1 MVYLNIG
8 RNPYFDSLLWLFFI
22 VLTTE
27 GQQFNMTGSSEFAS
41 LRQAYTWTCSM
52 FVPPGQTIKGVKFNR
67 NNVLLAVIGYFNND
81 CANQSANPRYTYRCL
96 SDYVYTL
103 TIPAENMTE
112 YEQGSLWRCEY
123 MFDSSY
129 RSSDVIIKIARPPK
143 VHMLSQQDIL
153 EGRNL
158 SVTCKATPGNP
169 SLTTFYWTKVEFQ
182 GFRQNGATL
191 HIPNIQRNSSGT
203 YRCTAENSYSNGEK
217 GTHNQSMVV
226 NVLYPPVVNTLFQQ
240 DIIEGRD
247 LSVNCTATPGNPSST
262 AFYWTKVDNSG
273 FRQNGPTLQLLNI
286 QRNSSR
292 TYICIAENM
301 YSNGNKGTDNQ
312 SMVVNVIY
320 QPAIENRQLQIVN
333 ESETVILTR
342 NISGNPVSNVSW
354 FNKTELLKTETSV
367 TTTSFFIERAT
378 CSDTQNFTLVA
389 SNGVGSN
396 ATAVVELIVNCKPIP
411 DKTNITL
418 GVTFTTGIEFSIK
431 IIAYPVPQYELV
443 YENGTRNNQML
454 NNITRNAVNN
464 FTVYYRQVV
473 VDQSSFGLYY
483 LTMRN
488 LFGES
493 TVTVNVI
500 EQRTGRPETPRSI
513 AVVCEITQARIQW
526 ISSFNGGDQQYFTVV
541 ILNFQD
547 GTNISYRFHDKGE
560 NELHAAHISNLQPLV
575 TYWFV
580 VSAKNSYGSSPSEI
594 TRCKTVQEKASSKTG
609 MVVGSVGGALV
620 LITIVLILG
629 IVHRRFTCICKI
641 ALENKDRNTTVAA
654 NKDKSNYSTIQEQQ
668 EHSERNMYDALT
680 STENANQYED
690 ILKKDNN
697 GYDEKLYEKLQSSA
711 DKDNEASSSKR
722 RIPLKIK
729 DLKDDKFV
737 TQNTEEYAN
746 TSFME

>member
-1 MVYLNIG
+1 MELV
-8 RNPYFDSLLWLFFI
+8 LF
-22 VLTTE
+22 
-27 GQQFNMTGSSEFAS
+27 G
-41 LRQAYTWTCSM
+41 
-52 FVPPGQTIKGVKFNR
+52 
-67 NNVLLAVIGYFNND
+67 
-81 CANQSANPRYTYRCL
+81 
-96 SDYVYTL
+96 
-103 TIPAENMTE
+103 
-112 YEQGSLWRCEY
+112 WRCEHDD
-123 MFDSSY
+123 MP
-129 RSSDVIIKIARPPK
+129 VGCIKGPPK

-169 SLTTFYWTKVEFQ
+169 SLTTFYWTKVDIQ

-203 YRCTAENSYSNGEK
+203 YRCTAENSYN
-217 GTHNQSMVV
+217 
-226 NVLYPPVVNTLFQQ
+226 PPVVNTLFQQ

-367 TTTSFFIERAT
+367 TTTSFFIERPT

-396 ATAVVELIVNCKPIP
+396 ATAVVELIVN
-411 DKTNITL
+411 
-418 GVTFTTGIEFSIK
+418 
-431 IIAYPVPQYELV
+431 Y
-443 YENGTRNNQML
+443 
-454 NNITRNAVNN
+454 
-464 FTVYYRQVV
+464 
-473 VDQSSFGLYY
+473 
-483 LTMRN
+483 
-488 LFGES
+488 
-493 TVTVNVI
+493 
-500 EQRTGRPETPRSI
+500 
-513 AVVCEITQARIQW
+513 
-526 ISSFNGGDQQYFTVV
+526 
-541 ILNFQD
+541 

-641 ALENKDRNTTVAA
+641 ALENKDRN
-654 NKDKSNYSTIQEQQ
+654 
-668 EHSERNMYDALT
+668 MYDALT

-690 ILKKDNN
+690 ILK
-697 GYDEKLYEKLQSSA
+697 
-711 DKDNEASSSKR
+711 
-722 RIPLKIK
+722 K

>member
-1 MVYLNIG
+1 
-8 RNPYFDSLLWLFFI
+8 
-22 VLTTE
+22 
-27 GQQFNMTGSSEFAS
+27 
-41 LRQAYTWTCSM
+41 
-52 FVPPGQTIKGVKFNR
+52 
-67 NNVLLAVIGYFNND
+67 
-81 CANQSANPRYTYRCL
+81 
-96 SDYVYTL
+96 
-103 TIPAENMTE
+103 
-112 YEQGSLWRCEY
+112 
-123 MFDSSY
+123 
-129 RSSDVIIKIARPPK
+129 
-143 VHMLSQQDIL
+143 MLSQQDIL

-169 SLTTFYWTKVEFQ
+169 SLTTFYWTKVDIQ

-367 TTTSFFIERAT
+367 TTTSFFIERPT

-500 EQRTGRPETPRSI
+500 EQRRPETPRSI